1 MNKYSMRFKEF
12 QLLRETAEETQD
24 IAQITRKVI
33 EFLRDHPE
41 YTETRNNLMLDLDK
55 IPGISASTA
64 QGQVLIN
71 GVRLSVQSISADG
84 QTRNMLSVEPGKWP
98 PEAAG
103 LPSTIKPSDIATL
116 KNGSGD
122 KIGTRELQR
131 YFDADRKLHVEL
143 SRDLNFKTEGPE
155 IFSIMVHEFT
165 HDLDI
170 IKGAPLG
177 AQRSK
182 VDANTRAR
190 DNLDKGPQPKDAP
203 KYDPKYPVD
212 YMQNVYPQNMNEIN
226 ARFAQ
231 AAIYIGQHT
240 SGGDSPEQ
248 IKYTIKQAFNKHHLI
263 SVLIPK
269 DALDK
274 LITNRDYTFDEYW
287 SEAMKS
293 ADFRRLI
300 SRAYA
305 VVEAEMKNPVI
316 AQATLDIPGTAPR
329 PQAPALPPAKP
340 IDWYN
345 KGDKSKSFIDRTL
358 NDPHQNPFKDL
369 AGRITQALDRL
380 FKGEFIP
387 FVEKIKAFYK
397 EEPLT
402 GRAGRLFQ
410 NTNRVFFTVATI
422 MQVADVIYQIYQLP
436 TDRMSPEDTRKE
448 VSRIL
453 GSAIAKFGVVY
464 VSCIVGSIAAT
475 AAFAWSGPGA
485 LVAGLIGFTGGMV
498 AGFLADHYLGDDVDD
513 LVDTLMDQLYANSK
527 NTDPKEI
534 PFSGKQGAANARDA
548 LRNYSTAGNPAPQK
562 ESLTRIIEL
571 AVVKKPT

>member
-1 MNKYSMRFKEF
+1 MNKYSMRYKEF
-12 QLLRETAEETQD
+12 KQLDETAEETQD

-33 EFLRDHPE
+33 EFLGDHPE

-55 IPGISASTA
+55 IPGITA
-64 QGQVLIN
+64 NTPRGQLLIN
-71 GVRLSVQSISADG
+71 GIRLSVRSISALG
-84 QTRNMLSVEPGKWP
+84 QTRNMLTVEPGVWP
-98 PEAAG
+98 PDSAA
-103 LPSTIKPSDIATL
+103 LPNTKASDIARL
-116 KNGSGD
+116 KNDSGD
-122 KIGTRELQR
+122 KIGSRELQR
-131 YFDADRKLHVEL
+131 YFDADQKLHIEI
-143 SRDLNFKTEGPE
+143 SRDYDFKTEGPE
-155 IFSIMVHEFT
+155 IFSTLVHEFT
-165 HDLDI
+165 HDLDV

-177 AQRSK
+177 AQRKK
-182 VDANTRAR
+182 VDANTQAR
-190 DNLDKGPQPKDAP
+190 DNLDKGPQPKSAP

-212 YMQNVYPQNMNEIN
+212 YMQNVYMQNMNEIN

-240 SGGDSPEQ
+240 SGTDSPEQ
-248 IKYTIKQAFNKHHLI
+248 IKYTIKNAFNKNSLI

-274 LITNRDYTFDEYW
+274 LITTRDYTFDEYW
-287 SEAMKS
+287 NEAMKS

-316 AQATLDIPGTAPR
+316 ATATMDIPGTAPK
-329 PQAPALPPAKP
+329 PQPPALPPAKP

-345 KGDKSKSFIDRTL
+345 RGDKSKSFIDRTL

-387 FVEKIKAFYK
+387 LVEKIKAFYK
-397 EEPLT
+397 EAPLT

-410 NTNRVFFTVATI
+410 NTNRAFFTVATI

-464 VSCIVGSIAAT
+464 VSCIVGSTVAT
-475 AAFAWSGPGA
+475 SAFAWSGPGA

-498 AGFLADHYLGDDVDD
+498 AGFLADHYLGDDVDA
-513 LVDTLMDQLYANSK
+513 LVDTLMDHLYANSK

-534 PFSGKQGAANARDA
+534 SLSGKQGAANARDA
-548 LRNYSTAGNPAPQK
+548 LRNYSTAGNPAPLK

>member
-1 MNKYSMRFKEF
+1 MRYKEF
-12 QLLRETAEETQD
+12 RQLDETAEETQD

-33 EFLRDHPE
+33 EFLGHHPE
-41 YTETRNNLMLDLDK
+41 YTEARNNLMLDLDK
-55 IPGISASTA
+55 IPGITA
-64 QGQVLIN
+64 NTPRGQLLIN
-71 GVRLSVQSISADG
+71 GIRLSVRSISALG
-84 QTRNMLSVEPGKWP
+84 QTRNMLSVEPGVWP
-98 PEAAG
+98 PEVAG
-103 LPSTIKPSDIATL
+103 IGRRIKPSDIATL

-122 KIGTRELQR
+122 KIGSRELQR
-131 YFDADRKLHVEL
+131 YFDADQKLHVEIN
-143 SRDLNFKTEGPE
+143 RDFNFKTEGPE
-155 IFSIMVHEFT
+155 IFSTLVHEFT
-165 HDLDI
+165 HDLDM

-190 DNLDKGPQPKDAP
+190 DNLDKGPQPKSAP

-212 YMQNVYPQNMNEIN
+212 YMQNVYMQNMNEIN

-240 SGGDSPEQ
+240 SGTDSPEQ
-248 IKYTIKQAFNKHHLI
+248 IKYTIKEAFNKNSLI

-274 LITNRDYTFDEYW
+274 LITTRDYTFDEYW
-287 SEAMKS
+287 NEAMKS

-316 AQATLDIPGTAPR
+316 ATATLDIPGTAPR
-329 PQAPALPPAKP
+329 PQPPALPPTKP

-345 KGDKSKSFIDRTL
+345 RGDKSKSFIDRTL

-387 FVEKIKAFYK
+387 LVEKIKAFYK
-397 EEPLT
+397 EAPLT

-410 NTNRVFFTVATI
+410 NTNRAFFTVATI

-475 AAFAWSGPGA
+475 SAFAWSGPGA

-534 PFSGKQGAANARDA
+534 PRSGKQGAANARDA
-548 LRNYSTAGNPAPQK
+548 LRNYSTAGNPAPLK

-571 AVVKKPT
+571 AVVKKPTEAGF